1 MLIQKTYN
9 MKTFKSKIDWW
20 IYLALAILFGVLIF
34 AQLHSNKT
42 FVTTIIFSLIFYFTA
57 LMSLG
62 ISYIIQDGKLMLK
75 AAFINLGELE
85 VSKIT
90 KIQKTSTILSAPAAS
105 LDRIALYEGK
115 KLVAVISPKE
125 RQEFFDALREINPDI
140 VIEL

>member
-1 MLIQKTYN
+1 

-62 ISYIIQDGKLMLK
+62 ISYTIQDGKLMLK
-75 AAFINLGELE
+75 AAFINLGDLE
-85 VSKIT
+85 ISKIT